1 MLFEDQF
8 RALLSQPVIA
18 RFTTVRPDGY
28 PHTVPVWFKLEGN
41 DLLVFSLRDARKVK
55 NALAHPKG
63 CLSVGGD
70 PAGSPG
76 YLIDGDLTVED
87 DPDHVVAALITHHYE
102 SPEKA
107 AEDLAAWRDEAFAVL
122 RLKPRRV
129 AKVS

>member
-1 MLFEDQF
+1 MFDEQLSN
-8 RALLSQPVIA
+8 LLRQPTIA
-18 RFTTVRPDGY
+18 RFSTVRPDGY
-28 PHTVPVWFKLEGN
+28 PHTVPVWFMLDDE
-41 DLLVFSLRDARKVK
+41 DLLVFSLHDTRKVK

-76 YLIDGDLTVED
+76 YLIDGDLLVEA
-87 DPDHVVAALITHHYE
+87 DPDHVMAARITRHYE

-107 AEDLAAWRDEAFAVL
+107 EEDLQAWRDEIFVTL

-129 AKVS
+129 ARVS